1 MKNVK
6 GISIIAIGLL
16 IFQLFANTMGLF
28 AAAEQIQ
35 SPQIDPGKLLI
46 NDASHDEDTITW
58 SIVVNDDQAD
68 VDEMTAIITF
78 DGGQSHQEITGLD
91 DNAVK
96 KTKDGYELVTPEG
109 NESRTITITTEITNN
124 EQTKFNL
131 TAEADFGTEVVKA
144 EETVVVEN
152 EDPEV
157 PEEKQGIEEE
167 KQGTEEK
174 STEGDSE
181 EDLYDGEDQ
190 SPGSENPGVV
200 GNDENITGGVGGT
213 HPPFATTSRPFAIAG
228 TSNGDEWPKP
238 GSLKLD
244 KSATETEN
252 FAEWEVELEVEGKN
266 LKTSS
271 DIVLV
276 FDRSNSMY
284 ASRLSKAKNAAKQ
297 FVDNLLIDEDSTV
310 RIALVP
316 FGTKA
321 DPHTDFQGF
330 SGRQHLKS
338 QIDAIIVT
346 GGNDGGTNIQAGLRS
361 AQSLLSNSTAE
372 RKTIVLLSDGAPTYS
387 FKAGSAT
394 SYNWPTNKYD
404 FILSDFNYNTGWFGG
419 RVGSGNSY
427 YLSTG
432 LFGDQ
437 YTVNGHTVKTN
448 GIPTISEAKHIM
460 NSGIDIYSVGLE
472 VGSDENATYV
482 LENSQNKGYYAG
494 GDDDMTPIFD
504 EIAASIGYAATQAK
518 VTDPLGDMFELVKDE
533 SYNGDNFETS
543 HGTVSWNNDTDT
555 FTWNFDNVKEG
566 ETYTL
571 KYKVTFDCAKDP
583 KIGTKYPT
591 NKTTTMNYKDY
602 NGSNA
607 TKNFPIPEVSI
618 DKGKITKLGYRVNVN
633 GEPIDSNG
641 GVVNS
646 PEEAKRFYDVLH
658 EQGLEADETYEVPA
672 GETPDGYVL
681 HKDFSDPAEVDVT
694 NFVCNVAEFGY
705 VLESEL
711 PAADV
716 IVKHVDEDGSELVAS
731 EILTGNIGDPYET
744 EEEDID
750 NYEFLKMHEDSASAA
765 ETFTSEEQTVIY
777 VYKPKKGTIKLFKV
791 DEHDSAKY
799 LPGAKFDIKD
809 NDGNKVGELI
819 TDQQGVAV
827 SGLLDVGEYTLVETQ
842 APDGYKLSENQDLNV
857 TVVADEEVRIVVTNK
872 QLKGSLKIIKVD
884 ADNAEELLP
893 GAEFELVDENDS
905 ALTGTTNDQGELT
918 FDDLTIGTYTL
929 TEIKAPNG
937 YRLLNNPIE
946 IEIKADNLNVEKTI
960 ENTSQG
966 WDIPNT
972 GGIGTLGFFGAG
984 IILMAIAVWFFLRR
998 RYI

>member
-1 MKNVK
+1 MRNAK
-6 GISIIAIGLL
+6 GFSLIMIFLLLFQIAHSGLS
-16 IFQLFANTMGLF
+16 FM
-28 AAAEQIQ
+28 AAAEGKQGIYQ
-35 SPQIDPGKLLI
+35 DSTKLLVENKSYDENSITWQVVI
-46 NDASHDEDTITW
+46 NEAKQATEELSTTITFNNGQTHG
-58 SIVVNDDQAD
+58 SIEDSDD
-68 VDEMTAIITF
+68 VDIEKTNQ
-78 DGGQSHQEITGLD
+78 GYEIT
-91 DNAVK
+91 
-96 KTKDGYELVTPEG
+96 TPA
-109 NESRTITITTEITNN
+109 SQQTHKITLTTEITNN
-124 EQTKFNL
+124 EQTEFNL
-131 TAEADFGTEVVKA
+131 LAETEFADETIIA
-144 EETVVVEN
+144 EETVEIVKEEN
-152 EDPEV
+152 EEL
-157 PEEKQGIEEE
+157 EKEEE
-167 KQGTEEK
+167 KDEK
-174 STEGDSE
+174 KSG
-181 EDLYDGEDQ
+181 DGEKQPKKEEGKQQDDDEKQ
-190 SPGSENPGVV
+190 EQANKEENEEFADDDIGVP
-200 GNDENITGGVGGT
+200 
-213 HPPFATTSRPFAIAG
+213 HSPFATTSVPNAIPG
-228 TSNGDEWPKP
+228 VMSGSDWPQP
-238 GSLKLD
+238 GSLKLE
-244 KSATETEN
+244 KEATETGN
-252 FAEWEVELEVEGKN
+252 FAEWEVELTVEGKN

-284 ASRLSKAKNAAKQ
+284 ESRLRKAKNAAKQ

-316 FGTKA
+316 FGSNA

-330 SGRQHLKS
+330 SGKQHLKNK
-338 QIDAIIVT
+338 IDAIRVT
-346 GGNDGGTNIQAGLRS
+346 GGNDGGTNIQAGLRQ
-361 AQSLLSNSTAE
+361 AQSLLSDSNAE
-372 RKTIVLLSDGAPTYS
+372 QKTIVLLSDGAPTYS
-387 FKAGSAT
+387 FRANNAS
-394 SYNWPTNKYD
+394 SYSWPNNKYD
-404 FILSDFNYNTGWFGG
+404 FILSNFTNSRIGNGSAYNLP
-419 RVGSGNSY
+419 SGF
-427 YLSTG
+427 LG
-432 LFGDQ
+432 FGDHR
-437 YTVNGHTVKTN
+437 YTVDGYRVTTN
-448 GIPTISEAKHIM
+448 GIATISEAKHIM
-460 NSGIDIYSVGLE
+460 NSGIGIYSVGLE
-472 VGSDENATYV
+472 VGSDRDAIYV

-533 SYNGDNFETS
+533 SYNGDNFVTS

-607 TKNFPIPEVSI
+607 TKNVPIPEVSI
-618 DKGKITKLGYRVNVN
+618 KKRKKRKVGYRVNVN

-765 ETFTSEEQTVIY
+765 GTFTSEEQTVIY

-893 GAEFELVDENDS
+893 GAEFELVDRSE
-905 ALTGTTNDQGELT
+905 E
-918 FDDLTIGTYTL
+918 
-929 TEIKAPNG
+929 
-937 YRLLNNPIE
+937 
-946 IEIKADNLNVEKTI
+946 
-960 ENTSQG
+960 
-966 WDIPNT
+966 
-972 GGIGTLGFFGAG
+972 
-984 IILMAIAVWFFLRR
+984 RR
-998 RYI
+998 VGK